1 MECRV
6 RQVSGHGSSA
16 RRVLDTSSPH
26 TSSHHISQGL
36 GPLQENVSHSNS
48 IVTRRSGQL
57 TELQKM
63 DRLPIDRKSPI
74 MLLNTA
80 DVNASSFAP
89 IRNELQTTPLIAPT
103 VVTRHSVFQQP
114 SKAITRV
121 VEESYSNTPE
131 SSRSSFDDDA
141 SEATRNALLKKIA
154 RHKSQNEIGS
164 ELQCS
169 LRRIRNLL
177 KLPKARRWVIC
188 EFFYSGVDEQLFLGD
203 NEFRQLIREA
213 FPNLKTM
220 QMNKQEWRV
229 VRRLLGKPRRC
240 STTFFDE
247 ERRILDQRRR
257 KVRGIYD
264 GSYTSL
270 ANCDLSDMPPNLPAP
285 LVVGMKDGELIG
297 NGETRRRTGN
307 EGAVFHA
314 FTARTSFPLRIC
326 ARNFTKSCGCGAAD
340 TKMAM
345 LASVSTAISP
355 QIDGYSLCSTY
366 HCDCLVSSY
375 TVYARLRTPK
385 DGIYGGTID
394 ALVSGGGGYRIVFDK
409 EDMIPPSF
417 VPDYEVMYDGSLELL
432 SLSYFLQQNN
442 ARLPVAVCSTRTV
455 PVTYPPKQRK
465 SSEVNHEKVGN
476 FPVRMLVILVKVAKL
491 LDIKRKLVKTL
502 TELNNEAER
511 ESILTDKYTSIFQE
525 RYARTVVD
533 LETVNRQVNIYLNGI
548 QEYNTQLLPQLSE
561 VSISAR
567 PEALRRMCAS
577 HANQIFK
584 HCNRDLNV
592 SNPQAVRLITALT
605 SLLLQIRSLGQQK
618 MTPMDLTALSESI
631 NEIRQMISPK
641 NYNCFQDH
649 VEVHM
654 RQVHNVML
662 KSGAAT
668 S

>member
-1 MECRV
+1 METAFLVLPAMECRV

-285 LVVGMKDGELIG
+285 LVVGMK
-297 NGETRRRTGN
+297 
-307 EGAVFHA
+307 
-314 FTARTSFPLRIC
+314 
-326 ARNFTKSCGCGAAD
+326 
-340 TKMAM
+340 
-345 LASVSTAISP
+345 
-355 QIDGYSLCSTY
+355 
-366 HCDCLVSSY
+366 
-375 TVYARLRTPK
+375 VYARLRTPK

>member
-1 MECRV
+1 MNSRSPTKSPPKKKIAAVQQSVNREKTSPYKLRDTSKLPSRYRDDEIDVPPLRV
-6 RQVSGHGSSA
+6 RTPGKHRTPLKASAVHIPGPGSSA
-16 RRVLDTSSPH
+16 RRVLDTSVLHS
-26 TSSHHISQGL
+26 SSHQGL
-36 GPLQENVSHSNS
+36 HDPGPLQENVSHSNP

-57 TELQKM
+57 AELQKM
-63 DRLPIDRKSPI
+63 ERLPIDRKSPI

-89 IRNELQTTPLIAPT
+89 IRNELQTTSYVAPT
-103 VVTRHSVFQQP
+103 VVTRHSTGYRQ
-114 SKAITRV
+114 SAKAVARV

-141 SEATRNALLKKIA
+141 TEASRNALLKKIA

-188 EFFYSGVDEQLFLGD
+188 EFFYSGIDEQLFLGE
-203 NEFRQLIREA
+203 NEFRLLIREA
-213 FPNLKTM
+213 FPNLKTTL
-220 QMNKQEWRV
+220 MNKQEWRV

-240 STTFFDE
+240 SMTFFDE

-264 GSYTSL
+264 GSYTSM
-270 ANCDLSDMPPNLPAP
+270 ASCDISDMPPNLPAP
-285 LVVGMKDGELIG
+285 LVVGMK
-297 NGETRRRTGN
+297 
-307 EGAVFHA
+307 
-314 FTARTSFPLRIC
+314 
-326 ARNFTKSCGCGAAD
+326 
-340 TKMAM
+340 
-345 LASVSTAISP
+345 
-355 QIDGYSLCSTY
+355 
-366 HCDCLVSSY
+366 
-375 TVYARLRTPK
+375 VYARLRTPK

-409 EDMIPPSF
+409 EDMIPPAF

-442 ARLPVAVCSTRTV
+442 ARLPITVSSTRTV
-455 PVTYPPKQRK
+455 PITYPIKQRK
-465 SSEVNHEKVGN
+465 SAEVNHEKVGN

-491 LDIKRKLVKTL
+491 LDIKRKLVRTL

-511 ESILTDKYTSIFQE
+511 ESILTDKFAPVFQE

-561 VSISAR
+561 ISVSAR
-567 PEALRRMCAS
+567 PEALRRMCVS

-654 RQVHNVML
+654 RQVHSVML
-662 KSGAAT
+662 KSGPVA

>member
-1 MECRV
+1 
-6 RQVSGHGSSA
+6 
-16 RRVLDTSSPH
+16 
-26 TSSHHISQGL
+26 
-36 GPLQENVSHSNS
+36 
-48 IVTRRSGQL
+48 
-57 TELQKM
+57 M

-114 SKAITRV
+114 SKAVSVLSVCIFFLSLAPSR
-121 VEESYSNTPE
+121 EESS
-131 SSRSSFDDDA
+131 
-141 SEATRNALLKKIA
+141 
-154 RHKSQNEIGS
+154 H
-164 ELQCS
+164 C
-169 LRRIRNLL
+169 
-177 KLPKARRWVIC
+177 
-188 EFFYSGVDEQLFLGD
+188 
-203 NEFRQLIREA
+203 
-213 FPNLKTM
+213 
-220 QMNKQEWRV
+220 
-229 VRRLLGKPRRC
+229 KPRRC

-285 LVVGMKDGELIG
+285 LVVGMK
-297 NGETRRRTGN
+297 
-307 EGAVFHA
+307 
-314 FTARTSFPLRIC
+314 
-326 ARNFTKSCGCGAAD
+326 
-340 TKMAM
+340 
-345 LASVSTAISP
+345 
-355 QIDGYSLCSTY
+355 
-366 HCDCLVSSY
+366 
-375 TVYARLRTPK
+375 VYARLRTPK

-561 VSISAR
+561 LRSPVQVSISAR

-631 NEIRQMISPK
+631 NEIRQMVTYLMFFFKVSYSI
-641 NYNCFQDH
+641 
-649 VEVHM
+649 
-654 RQVHNVML
+654 
-662 KSGAAT
+662 
-668 S
+668 

>member
-1 MECRV
+1 LFCFLFDLSV
-6 RQVSGHGSSA
+6 TFRQVSGHGSSA
-16 RRVLDTSSPH
+16 RRVLDTSTPH

-57 TELQKM
+57 VELQKM

-89 IRNELQTTPLIAPT
+89 IRNELQPTSIIAPT
-103 VVTRHSVFQQP
+103 VVTRHSAFQQP
-114 SKAITRV
+114 SRAVTRV

-229 VRRLLGKPRRC
+229 VRRLLGRFYYLLVKWPSKPRRC

-264 GSYTSL
+264 GSYTSI

-285 LVVGMKDGELIG
+285 LVVGMK
-297 NGETRRRTGN
+297 
-307 EGAVFHA
+307 
-314 FTARTSFPLRIC
+314 
-326 ARNFTKSCGCGAAD
+326 
-340 TKMAM
+340 
-345 LASVSTAISP
+345 
-355 QIDGYSLCSTY
+355 
-366 HCDCLVSSY
+366 
-375 TVYARLRTPK
+375 VYARLRTPK

-442 ARLPVAVCSTRTV
+442 ARLPVAVCTARTV
-455 PVTYPPKQRK
+455 PVTYPTKQKK

-548 QEYNTQLLPQLSE
+548 QEYNSQLLPQLSE

-662 KSGAAT
+662 KSGSAT